1 MANMITTLVRKY
13 HYRGEDFVIV
23 RESKDGVIRAIN
35 YKYLDERGV
44 LKQKLNGLQM
54 YCDHERN
61 TVPEIIE
68 RINHDLDLR
77 AFFAERRINMADL
90 TKDDVAMITNLER
103 LCEWLDWDSDE
114 EFDDAYDE
122 EDDDE
127 EVII

>member
-35 YKYLDERGV
+35 YKYIKNGV
-44 LKQKLNGLQM
+44 LTQALNGLDM
-54 YCDHERN
+54 YCDPDRN
-61 TVPEIIE
+61 TLPEIIE

-90 TKDDVAMITNLER
+90 TKDDVAMITKL
-103 LCEWLDWDSDE
+103 LI
-114 EFDDAYDE
+114 EFHQQRGDMA
-122 EDDDE
+122 
-127 EVII
+127 V

>member
-1 MANMITTLVRKY
+1 MLISIEGVRLMANMITTLVRKY

-44 LKQKLNGLQM
+44 LKQPLNGLQM

-90 TKDDVAMITNLER
+90 TKDDVAMITKL
-103 LCEWLDWDSDE
+103 LI
-114 EFDDAYDE
+114 EFHQQRGDMT
-122 EDDDE
+122 
-127 EVII
+127 V

>member
-1 MANMITTLVRKY
+1 MLMANMITTLVRKY

-44 LKQKLNGLQM
+44 LKQPLNGLQM

-90 TKDDVAMITNLER
+90 TKDDVAMITKL
-103 LCEWLDWDSDE
+103 LI
-114 EFDDAYDE
+114 EFHQQRGDMT
-122 EDDDE
+122 
-127 EVII
+127 V